1 MANTLLIY
9 YTFEGNTGFVA
20 SELQKRLDLAVER
33 LCVEHEPPKK
43 GLGKFLRGGKSA
55 LTGEDPGLLPLQND
69 PAAFSRII
77 LAYPVWAG
85 TYPPAVG
92 AFLKRCPLQNKMVHV
107 IACSASGNG
116 TKSIENV
123 RAALPDCEVVSSLNL
138 INPLKHRESAAR
150 EIAEFVVM
158 IKEDNS

>member
-1 MANTLLIY
+1 MEGTLLVY

-20 SELQKRLDLAVER
+20 DELQKRLDLAAER
-33 LCVEHEPPKK
+33 LRVEHEPPKK

-69 PAAFSRII
+69 PAAFSGII

-85 TYPPAVG
+85 TYPPAVA
-92 AFLKRCPLQNKMVHV
+92 AFIKRYPLQNKTVHV

-116 TKSIENV
+116 AKSIENV
-123 RAALPDCEVVSSLNL
+123 RAALPDCKVVSSLSL
-138 INPLKHRESAAR
+138 ASPLKNRETAIR
-150 EIAEFVVM
+150 ELAVFAE
-158 IKEDNS
+158 KLQLR

>member
-1 MANTLLIY
+1 MADTLLVY

-20 SELQKRLDLAVER
+20 DELRKRLDLATER
-33 LCVEHEPPKK
+33 LRVGHEPPKK

-55 LTGEDPGLLPLQND
+55 LMGDDPGLLPLQND
-69 PAAFSRII
+69 PAAFSVII

-92 AFLKRCPLQNKMVHV
+92 AFLKKYPLRGKKVHV

-116 TKSIENV
+116 AKSIENV
-123 RAALPDCEVVSSLNL
+123 RVALPDCEVATNLNL
-138 INPLKHRESAAR
+138 MNPLKNRETAIRELAAF
-150 EIAEFVVM
+150 AE
-158 IKEDNS
+158 KLR

>member
-1 MANTLLIY
+1 MAGTVLVY

-20 SELQKRLDLAVER
+20 DELRKRLDLAMER
-33 LCVEHEPPKK
+33 LRVEHEPPKK

-55 LTGEDPGLLPLQND
+55 LMGEDPGLLPLQND
-69 PAAFSRII
+69 PAAFPGII

-92 AFLKRCPLQNKMVHV
+92 AFLKRYPLQNKTVHV

-116 TKSIENV
+116 SKSIENV

-138 INPLKHRESAAR
+138 MNPLKNRETAVRELAAF
-150 EIAEFVVM
+150 AE
-158 IKEDNS
+158 KLQ

>member
-1 MANTLLIY
+1 MADTLLIY

-20 SELQKRLDLAVER
+20 DELQKRLDLAVER
-33 LCVEHEPPKK
+33 LRVEREPPKK

-55 LTGEDPGLLPLQND
+55 LTGEDPGLLPLRND
-69 PAAFSRII
+69 PAAFSGII

-92 AFLKRCPLQNKMVHV
+92 AFLKRYPLQNKTVHV

-116 TKSIENV
+116 AKSIEAV
-123 RAALPDCEVVSSLNL
+123 RAALPGCELASSLNL
-138 INPLKHRESAAR
+138 MNPLKHRETAIR
-150 EIAEFVVM
+150 EIAVFAETL
-158 IKEDNS
+158 

>member
-1 MANTLLIY
+1 MADTLLIY

-20 SELQKRLDLAVER
+20 DELQKRLDLAVER
-33 LCVEHEPPKK
+33 LRVEREPPKK

-55 LTGEDPGLLPLQND
+55 LTGEDPGLLPLRND
-69 PAAFSRII
+69 PAAFSGII

-92 AFLKRCPLQNKMVHV
+92 AFLKRYPLQNKTVHV

-116 TKSIENV
+116 AKSIETV
-123 RAALPDCEVVSSLNL
+123 RAALPGCELASSLNL
-138 INPLKHRESAAR
+138 MNPLKHRETAIR
-150 EIAEFVVM
+150 EIAVFAETL
-158 IKEDNS
+158 